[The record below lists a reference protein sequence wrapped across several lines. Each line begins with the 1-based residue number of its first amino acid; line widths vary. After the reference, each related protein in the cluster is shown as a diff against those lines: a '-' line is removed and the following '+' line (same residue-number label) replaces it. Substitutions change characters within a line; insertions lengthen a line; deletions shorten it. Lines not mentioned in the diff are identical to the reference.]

1 MIAVP
6 NTTIFTEICFNLMAI
21 MENNSNQKIKAAW
34 PKALNILWFMLPAAF
49 AMIKYSLGPKA
60 YNNYLIYKHVF
71 LNIIR
76 NANLYDFYPGLYL
89 YQNHYGPSFS
99 LIIAP
104 FAVLPDAIGIV
115 LWCLANALF
124 LFYAIKKLPLDRNA
138 IQMVMSISLLEMC
151 GSIQSQQFNPM
162 LCSWIILAFVHAING
177 RTSTAAFF
185 ISGGFLVKLYGVV
198 GLLFTP
204 FSGRYRSMAIWMIV
218 TMGILVCIP
227 MLYAD
232 VSFVLHAYVDWYHR
246 LLGKNQENI
255 MTNFTDGMQDIS
267 AMGMTRRITGIS
279 SLSNLLFLIPAG
291 VLTLLPL
298 LKRKYYDDNRFRIF
312 YLAQVLIGLVIFS
325 TSAESPTYVIAV
337 TGFAIW
343 YAAFGEERPQWMKWM
358 LVLLFL
364 LTILSSTDI
373 FPLYIRKT
381 LIKPYALKA
390 LPCVL
395 AWLVITYQLLFYR
408 GRGIDTKQTAG

>member
-1 MIAVP
+1 
-6 NTTIFTEICFNLMAI
+6 MAF
-21 MENNSNQKIKAAW
+21 NNSIQKIKTAW
-34 PKALNILWFMLPAAF
+34 PSALNILWFMLPAVF
-49 AMIKYSLGPKA
+49 AIVKYSLGPKA

-71 LNIIR
+71 LNIVR
-76 NANLYDFYPGLYL
+76 HANLYDFYPGLYL

-99 LIIAP
+99 LVIAP
-104 FAVLPDAIGIV
+104 FALMPDVLGIV
-115 LWCLANALF
+115 FWCLVNALS
-124 LFYAIKKLPLDRNA
+124 LFYAIRKLPLDKRS
-138 IQMVMSISLLEMC
+138 IQLVMSISLLEMC

-162 LCSWIILAFVHAING
+162 LCSWIILAFVHAVKG
-177 RTSTAAFF
+177 RTSLAAFF
-185 ISGGFLVKLYGVV
+185 ISGGFLVKLYGIV

-204 FSGRYRSMAIWMIV
+204 FSGRYRSMAIWMVI
-218 TMGILVCIP
+218 TMGILVLIP

-232 VSFVLHAYVDWYHR
+232 LSFVLHSYVDWYHR

-267 AMGMTRRITGIS
+267 AMGMVRRITGIS
-279 SLSNLLFLIPAG
+279 RLSNMVFLIPAG
-291 VLTLLPL
+291 ILTLLPL
-298 LKRKYYDDNRFRIF
+298 LKRKYYDDNRFKLF

-343 YAAFGEERPQWMKWM
+343 YAAFGDERPQWMKWM

-364 LTILSSTDI
+364 LTILSSTDV
-373 FPLYIRKT
+373 FPLYIRNT
-381 LIKPYALKA
+381 FIKPYALKA

-395 AWLVITYQLLFYR
+395 AWAVITFQLLFYSR
-408 GRGIDTKQTAG
+408 RYINAPQTAS

>member
-1 MIAVP
+1 M
-6 NTTIFTEICFNLMAI
+6 EFNKSI
-21 MENNSNQKIKAAW
+21 KKIVAAW
-34 PKALNILWFMLPAAF
+34 PKVLTILWFLLPAVF
-49 AMIKYSLGPKA
+49 AIVKYNLGTKA

-76 NANLYDFYPGLYL
+76 QANLYDFYPGLYL

-99 LIIAP
+99 LVIAP
-104 FAVLPDAIGIV
+104 FALLPDLIGIL
-115 LWCLANALF
+115 LWCLVNAFF
-124 LFYAIKKLPLDRNA
+124 LFYAINKLPFERNA
-138 IQMVMSISLLEMC
+138 ILMVMSITLLEMC

-162 LCSWIILAFVHAING
+162 LCSWIILSFVHLMKG
-177 RTSTAAFF
+177 RTGIAAFF
-185 ISGGFLVKLYGVV
+185 ISGGFLVKLYGIV

-204 FSGRYRSMAIWMIV
+204 FSRRYRSMIV
-218 TMGILVCIP
+218 WIITAMVILACIP
-227 MLYAD
+227 MLYGNA
-232 VSFVLHAYVDWYHR
+232 SFVVHSYVDWYYR

-267 AMGMTRRITGIS
+267 AMGMVRRITGIS
-279 SLSNLLFLIPAG
+279 SLSNLLFLFPAG

-298 LKRKYYDDNRFRIF
+298 LKRKYYDDNRFKLF

-364 LTILSSTDI
+364 LTILSSTDL
-373 FPLYIRKT
+373 FPLYIRNA

-395 AWLVITYQLLFYR
+395 AWGVITVQLLFYR
-408 GRGIDTKQTAG
+408 RGNVDAAQKTG

>member
-1 MIAVP
+1 LKRSI
-6 NTTIFTEICFNLMAI
+6 EKLR
-21 MENNSNQKIKAAW
+21 QHW
-34 PKALNILWFMLPAAF
+34 PRVLTILWFLLPAVF
-49 AMIKYSLGPKA
+49 AIVKYSLGTKA

-76 NANLYDFYPGLYL
+76 EANLYDFYPGRYL

-99 LIIAP
+99 FIIAP
-104 FAVLPDAIGIV
+104 FALMPDAIGIV
-115 LWCLANALF
+115 LWCLANAFF
-124 LFYAIKKLPLDRNA
+124 LFYAIKKLPLDHKS
-138 IQMVMSISLLEMC
+138 IQVVMSISLLEMC

-162 LCSWIILAFVHAING
+162 LCSWIILAFVHLVKG
-177 RTSTAAFF
+177 RTSIAAFF
-185 ISGGFLVKLYGVV
+185 ISGGLLVKLYGVV

-204 FSGRYRSMAIWMIV
+204 FSGKYLKMSLWILIAMAVLI
-218 TMGILVCIP
+218 CIP

-232 VSFVLHAYVDWYHR
+232 ASFVMHSYVEWYHR

-267 AMGMTRRITGIS
+267 AMGMIRRITGIS
-279 SLSNLLFLIPAG
+279 RLSNLLFLVPAG

-298 LKRKYYDDNRFRIF
+298 LKRRCYDDNRFKLF

-343 YAAFGEERPQWMKWM
+343 YSAFGEDRPQWMKWL

-364 LTILSSTDI
+364 LTVLSSTDL
-373 FPLYIRKT
+373 FPLFIRNT
-381 LIKPYALKA
+381 FIKPYALKA

-395 AWLVITYQLLFYR
+395 AWLVITAQLLFYR
-408 GRGIDTKQTAG
+408 GRDFDAAQSAG

>member
-1 MIAVP
+1 
-6 NTTIFTEICFNLMAI
+6 
-21 MENNSNQKIKAAW
+21 
-34 PKALNILWFMLPAAF
+34 
-49 AMIKYSLGPKA
+49 
-60 YNNYLIYKHVF
+60 
-71 LNIIR
+71 
-76 NANLYDFYPGLYL
+76 
-89 YQNHYGPSFS
+89 
-99 LIIAP
+99 
-104 FAVLPDAIGIV
+104 
-115 LWCLANALF
+115 
-124 LFYAIKKLPLDRNA
+124 
-138 IQMVMSISLLEMC
+138 MVMSITLLEMC

-162 LCSWIILAFVHAING
+162 LCSWIILSFVHLMKG
-177 RTSTAAFF
+177 RTGIAAFF
-185 ISGGFLVKLYGVV
+185 ISGGFLVKLYGIV

-204 FSGRYRSMAIWMIV
+204 FSRRYRSMIV
-218 TMGILVCIP
+218 WIITAMVILACIP
-227 MLYAD
+227 MLYGNA
-232 VSFVLHAYVDWYHR
+232 SFVVHSYVDWYYR

-267 AMGMTRRITGIS
+267 AMGMVRRITGIS
-279 SLSNLLFLIPAG
+279 SLSNLLFLFPAG

-298 LKRKYYDDNRFRIF
+298 LKRKYYDDNRFKLF

-364 LTILSSTDI
+364 LTILSSTDL
-373 FPLYIRKT
+373 FPLYIRNA

-395 AWLVITYQLLFYR
+395 AWGVITVQLLFYR
-408 GRGIDTKQTAG
+408 RGNVDAAQKTG

>member
-1 MIAVP
+1 MG
-6 NTTIFTEICFNLMAI
+6 LK
-21 MENNSNQKIKAAW
+21 NSIQKIKTAW
-34 PKALNILWFMLPAAF
+34 PGILNILWFMLPAFF
-49 AMIKYSLGPKA
+49 ANVKYSLGTKA

-76 NANLYDFYPGLYL
+76 QANLYDFYPGLYL

-99 LIIAP
+99 FIIAP
-104 FAVLPDAIGIV
+104 FALMPDVLGIV
-115 LWCLANALF
+115 LWCLVNALF
-124 LFYAIKKLPLDRNA
+124 LFYAIRKLPLDKRSV
-138 IQMVMSISLLEMC
+138 QMVLSISLLEMC

-162 LCSWIILAFVHAING
+162 LCSWIILAFVHAMKG
-177 RTSTAAFF
+177 RTSLAAFF
-185 ISGGFLVKLYGVV
+185 ISGGLLVKLYGIV

-204 FSGRYRSMAIWMIV
+204 FTGRYRSMTIWMV
-218 TMGILVCIP
+218 VALGILVCIP

-267 AMGMTRRITGIS
+267 AMGMVRRITGIN
-279 SLSNLLFLIPAG
+279 SLSNLLFLFPAG

-298 LKRKYYDDNRFRIF
+298 LKRKYFDDNRFRLF
-312 YLAQVLIGLVIFS
+312 YLSQVLIGLVIFS

-343 YAAFGEERPQWMKWM
+343 YTAFGEERPQWMKGM

-364 LTILSSTDI
+364 LTILSSTDL
-373 FPLYIRKT
+373 FPPYIRNT

-395 AWLVITYQLLFYR
+395 AWGVITVQLLFYR
-408 GRGIDTKQTAG
+408 KRNIDAPQTAG

>member
-1 MIAVP
+1 MG
-6 NTTIFTEICFNLMAI
+6 F
-21 MENNSNQKIKAAW
+21 NNSIQKIKTAW
-34 PKALNILWFMLPAAF
+34 PKVLTILWFLLPAVF
-49 AMIKYSLGPKA
+49 AMVKYSLGTKA

-71 LNIIR
+71 LNIVR
-76 NANLYDFYPGLYL
+76 QANLYDFYPDSYL

-104 FAVLPDAIGIV
+104 FALMPDSIGIL

-124 LFYAIKKLPLDRNA
+124 LFYAIKKLPLEPKA
-138 IQMVMSISLLEMC
+138 IQMIMSISLLEMC

-162 LCSWIILAFVHAING
+162 LCSWIILAFVHVMKG
-177 RTSTAAFF
+177 RTGIAAFF
-185 ISGGFLVKLYGVV
+185 ISGGLLVKLYGIV

-204 FSGRYRSMAIWMIV
+204 FSGRYRSMIVWMITAV
-218 TMGILVCIP
+218 LILACIP
-227 MLYAD
+227 MLYGDA
-232 VSFVLHAYVDWYHR
+232 SFVLHSYVDWYHR

-267 AMGMTRRITGIS
+267 AMGMVRRITGIS
-279 SLSNLLFLIPAG
+279 SLSNILFLFPAG

-298 LKRKYYDDNRFRIF
+298 LKRAHYDDNRFKLF

-343 YAAFGEERPQWMKWM
+343 YAAFGEDRPQWMKWM

-364 LTILSSTDI
+364 LTILSSTDV
-373 FPLYIRKT
+373 FPSYIRNS

-395 AWLVITYQLLFYR
+395 AWGVITVQLLFYR
-408 GRGIDTKQTAG
+408 RGNIDAAQTTG

>member
-1 MIAVP
+1 L
-6 NTTIFTEICFNLMAI
+6 ELKKSL
-21 MENNSNQKIKAAW
+21 EKLQKHW
-34 PKALNILWFMLPAAF
+34 PRILIILWFLLPAVF
-49 AMIKYSLGPKA
+49 AIVKYSLGAKA

-76 NANLYDFYPGLYL
+76 EANLYDFYPGLYL

-99 LIIAP
+99 FIIAP
-104 FAVLPDAIGIV
+104 FALMPDAIGIV
-115 LWCLANALF
+115 FWCLVNALF
-124 LFYAIKKLPLDRNA
+124 LFYAIKKLPLDNRS
-138 IQMVMSISLLEMC
+138 IQLAMSISLLEMS
-151 GSIQSQQFNPM
+151 GSIQSQQFNPI
-162 LCSWIILAFVHAING
+162 LCSWIILAFVYMLKD
-177 RTSTAAFF
+177 RTSFAAFF
-185 ISGGFLVKLYGVV
+185 ISGGLLVKLYGVV

-204 FSGRYRSMAIWMIV
+204 FSRKYTKMILWMLIAMV
-218 TMGILVCIP
+218 VLICIP

-232 VSFVLHAYVDWYHR
+232 ASFVLHAYVDWYQR

-267 AMGMTRRITGIS
+267 AMGMVRRITGINR
-279 SLSNLLFLIPAG
+279 LSNLFFLLPAG

-298 LKRKYYDDNRFRIF
+298 LKRKYYEDNRFKLF

-358 LVLLFL
+358 LALLFL
-364 LTILSSTDI
+364 LTILSSTDL
-373 FPLYIRKT
+373 FPLYVRNT
-381 LIKPYALKA
+381 FIKPFALKA

-408 GRGIDTKQTAG
+408 GRNVDAVQTTR

>member
-1 MIAVP
+1 MG
-6 NTTIFTEICFNLMAI
+6 FK
-21 MENNSNQKIKAAW
+21 NSLQKIKIAW
-34 PKALNILWFMLPAAF
+34 PKVLTTLWFLLPAVF
-49 AMIKYSLGPKA
+49 AIVKYSLGAKA

-71 LNIIR
+71 LNIVR
-76 NANLYDFYPGLYL
+76 QANLYDFYPGRYL

-104 FAVLPDAIGIV
+104 FALLPDAIGIV

-124 LFYAIKKLPLDRNA
+124 LFYAIKKLPLERNA

-162 LCSWIILAFVHAING
+162 LCSWIILAFVHVMKG
-177 RTSTAAFF
+177 RTGMAAFF
-185 ISGGFLVKLYGVV
+185 ISGGFLVKLYGIVA
-198 GLLFTP
+198 LLFTP
-204 FSGRYRSMAIWMIV
+204 FTGKYRSMVVWMITV
-218 TMGILVCIP
+218 LVILVCIP

-232 VSFVLHAYVDWYHR
+232 ASFVLQSYVDWYHR

-267 AMGMTRRITGIS
+267 AMGMVRRITGIS
-279 SLSNLLFLIPAG
+279 SLSNMLFLFPAG

-298 LKRKYYDDNRFRIF
+298 LKRKYFDDNRFRLF

-343 YAAFGEERPQWMKWM
+343 YAAFGEDRPQWMKWM

-364 LTILSSTDI
+364 LTILSSTDL
-373 FPLYIRKT
+373 FPRYIRNT

-395 AWLVITYQLLFYR
+395 AWGIITVQLLFYR
-408 GRGIDTKQTAG
+408 RGNVDALQTTG

>member
-1 MIAVP
+1 
-6 NTTIFTEICFNLMAI
+6 
-21 MENNSNQKIKAAW
+21 MELKKSLEKLQKHW
-34 PKALNILWFMLPAAF
+34 PRILIILWFLLPAVF
-49 AMIKYSLGPKA
+49 AIVKYSLGAKA

-76 NANLYDFYPGLYL
+76 EANLYDFYPGLYL

-99 LIIAP
+99 FIIAP
-104 FAVLPDAIGIV
+104 FALMPDAIGIV
-115 LWCLANALF
+115 FWCLVNALF
-124 LFYAIKKLPLDRNA
+124 LFYAIKKLPLDNRS
-138 IQMVMSISLLEMC
+138 IQLAMSISLLEMS
-151 GSIQSQQFNPM
+151 GSIQSQQFNPI
-162 LCSWIILAFVHAING
+162 LCSWIILAFVYMLKD
-177 RTSTAAFF
+177 RTSFAAFF
-185 ISGGFLVKLYGVV
+185 ISGGLLVKLYGVV

-204 FSGRYRSMAIWMIV
+204 FSRKYTKMILWMLIAMV
-218 TMGILVCIP
+218 VLICIP

-232 VSFVLHAYVDWYHR
+232 ASFVLHAYVDWYQR

-267 AMGMTRRITGIS
+267 AMGMVRRITGINR
-279 SLSNLLFLIPAG
+279 LSNLFFLLPAG

-298 LKRKYYDDNRFRIF
+298 LKRKYYEDNRFKLF

-358 LVLLFL
+358 LALLFL
-364 LTILSSTDI
+364 LTILSSTDL
-373 FPLYIRKT
+373 FPLYVRNT
-381 LIKPYALKA
+381 FIKPFALKA

-408 GRGIDTKQTAG
+408 GRNVDAVQTTR

>member
-1 MIAVP
+1 MG
-6 NTTIFTEICFNLMAI
+6 FK
-21 MENNSNQKIKAAW
+21 NSLQKIKIAW
-34 PKALNILWFMLPAAF
+34 PKVLTTLWFLLPAVF
-49 AMIKYSLGPKA
+49 AIVKYSLGAKA

-71 LNIIR
+71 LNIVR
-76 NANLYDFYPGLYL
+76 QANLYDFYPGRYL

-104 FAVLPDAIGIV
+104 FALLPDAIGIV

-124 LFYAIKKLPLDRNA
+124 LFYAIKKLPLERNA

-162 LCSWIILAFVHAING
+162 LCSWIILAFVHVMKG
-177 RTSTAAFF
+177 RTGMAAFF
-185 ISGGFLVKLYGVV
+185 ISGGFLVKVYGIVA
-198 GLLFTP
+198 LLFTP
-204 FSGRYRSMAIWMIV
+204 FTGKNRSMMVWMITALV
-218 TMGILVCIP
+218 ILVCIP

-232 VSFVLHAYVDWYHR
+232 ASFVLQSYVDWYHR

-267 AMGMTRRITGIS
+267 AMGMVRRITGIS
-279 SLSNLLFLIPAG
+279 SLSNMLFLFPAG
-291 VLTLLPL
+291 ILTLLPL
-298 LKRKYYDDNRFRIF
+298 LKRKYFDDNRFRLF

-343 YAAFGEERPQWMKWM
+343 YAAFGEDRPQWMKWM

-364 LTILSSTDI
+364 LTILSSTDL
-373 FPLYIRKT
+373 FPRYIRNT

-395 AWLVITYQLLFYR
+395 AWGAITVQLLFYR
-408 GRGIDTKQTAG
+408 RGNVDALQTTG

>member
-1 MIAVP
+1 MISMG
-6 NTTIFTEICFNLMAI
+6 FK
-21 MENNSNQKIKAAW
+21 NSLQKFKTAW
-34 PKALNILWFMLPAAF
+34 PKVLTTLWFLLPAVF
-49 AMIKYSLGPKA
+49 AIVKYSLGTQA

-76 NANLYDFYPGLYL
+76 QANLYDFYPGRYL

-99 LIIAP
+99 IFIAP

-124 LFYAIKKLPLDRNA
+124 LFYAIKKLPLERNA
-138 IQMVMSISLLEMC
+138 IQTVMSISLLEMC

-162 LCSWIILAFVHAING
+162 LCSWIILAFVHVMKG
-177 RTSTAAFF
+177 RTGMAAFF
-185 ISGGFLVKLYGVV
+185 ISGGFLVKLYGIVA
-198 GLLFTP
+198 LLFTP
-204 FSGRYRSMAIWMIV
+204 FTGKYRSIMVWMITAMV
-218 TMGILVCIP
+218 VLVCIP
-227 MLYAD
+227 MLYGDA
-232 VSFVLHAYVDWYHR
+232 SFVLQSYGDWYHR

-267 AMGMTRRITGIS
+267 AMGMVRRITGIS
-279 SLSNLLFLIPAG
+279 SLSNMLFLFPAG

-298 LKRKYYDDNRFRIF
+298 LKRKYFDDNRFRLF

-343 YAAFGEERPQWMKWM
+343 YAAFGEDRPQWMKWM

-364 LTILSSTDI
+364 LTILSATDL
-373 FPLYIRKT
+373 FPRYIRNSF
-381 LIKPYALKA
+381 IKPYALKA

-395 AWLVITYQLLFYR
+395 AWGAITVQLLFYR
-408 GRGIDTKQTAG
+408 RGNIDALQTTG

>member
-1 MIAVP
+1 MG
-6 NTTIFTEICFNLMAI
+6 F
-21 MENNSNQKIKAAW
+21 NNSIQKIKIAW
-34 PKALNILWFMLPAAF
+34 PKVLNILWFLLPAVF
-49 AMIKYSLGPKA
+49 AIIKYSLGTKA

-71 LNIIR
+71 LNVIR
-76 NANLYDFYPGLYL
+76 QANLYDFYPGRYL

-104 FAVLPDAIGIV
+104 FAFLPDAIGIL

-124 LFYAIKKLPLDRNA
+124 LFYAIKKLPLEPKA
-138 IQMVMSISLLEMC
+138 ILVVMSISLLEMC

-162 LCSWIILAFVHAING
+162 LCSWIILAFVHVMKG
-177 RTSTAAFF
+177 RIGIAAFF
-185 ISGGFLVKLYGVV
+185 ISGGLLVKLYGIV

-204 FSGRYRSMAIWMIV
+204 FSGRYRSMIAWMIITLV
-218 TMGILVCIP
+218 ILACIP
-227 MLYAD
+227 MLYGGA
-232 VSFVLHAYVDWYHR
+232 SFVLHAYVDWYHR

-267 AMGMTRRITGIS
+267 AMGMVRRITGIS
-279 SLSNLLFLIPAG
+279 SLSNMLFLFPAG

-298 LKRKYYDDNRFRIF
+298 LKRKYFDYNRFKLF

-343 YAAFGEERPQWMKWM
+343 YAAFGEDRPPWMKWM

-364 LTILSSTDI
+364 LTILSSTDV
-373 FPLYIRKT
+373 FPSYIRNT

-395 AWLVITYQLLFYR
+395 AWGVITVQLLFYR
-408 GRGIDTKQTAG
+408 RGNMDAAQTAG

>member
-1 MIAVP
+1 L
-6 NTTIFTEICFNLMAI
+6 ELKKSL
-21 MENNSNQKIKAAW
+21 EKLQKHW
-34 PKALNILWFMLPAAF
+34 PRILIILWFLLPAVF
-49 AMIKYSLGPKA
+49 AIVKYSLGAKA

-76 NANLYDFYPGLYL
+76 EANLYDFYPGLYL

-99 LIIAP
+99 FIIAP
-104 FAVLPDAIGIV
+104 FALMPDAIGIV
-115 LWCLANALF
+115 FWCLVNALF
-124 LFYAIKKLPLDRNA
+124 LFYAIKKLPLDNRS
-138 IQMVMSISLLEMC
+138 IQLVMSISLLEMS

-162 LCSWIILAFVHAING
+162 LCSWIILAFVYMLKD
-177 RTSTAAFF
+177 RTSFAAFF
-185 ISGGFLVKLYGVV
+185 ISGGLLVKLYGVV

-204 FSGRYRSMAIWMIV
+204 FSGKYTKMILWMLIAMV
-218 TMGILVCIP
+218 VLICIP
-227 MLYAD
+227 MMYAD
-232 VSFVLHAYVDWYHR
+232 ASFVLHSYVDWYQR

-267 AMGMTRRITGIS
+267 AMGMVRRITGINR
-279 SLSNLLFLIPAG
+279 LSNLFFLLPAG
-291 VLTLLPL
+291 VLMLLPL
-298 LKRKYYDDNRFRIF
+298 LKRKYYEDNRFKLF

-364 LTILSSTDI
+364 LTILSSTDL
-373 FPLYIRKT
+373 FPLYVRNT
-381 LIKPYALKA
+381 FIKPFALKA

-408 GRGIDTKQTAG
+408 GRNVDAVQTTR

>member
-1 MIAVP
+1 
-6 NTTIFTEICFNLMAI
+6 
-21 MENNSNQKIKAAW
+21 MELKKSLEKLQKHW
-34 PKALNILWFMLPAAF
+34 PRILIILWFLLPAVF
-49 AMIKYSLGPKA
+49 AIVKYSLGAKA

-76 NANLYDFYPGLYL
+76 EANLYDFYPGLYL

-99 LIIAP
+99 FIIAP
-104 FAVLPDAIGIV
+104 FALMPDAIGIV
-115 LWCLANALF
+115 FWCLVNALF
-124 LFYAIKKLPLDRNA
+124 LFYAIKKLPLDNRS
-138 IQMVMSISLLEMC
+138 IQLVMSISLLEMS

-162 LCSWIILAFVHAING
+162 LCSWIILAFVYMLKD
-177 RTSTAAFF
+177 RTSFAAFF
-185 ISGGFLVKLYGVV
+185 ISGGLLVKLYGVV

-204 FSGRYRSMAIWMIV
+204 FSGKYTKMILWMLIAMV
-218 TMGILVCIP
+218 VLICIP
-227 MLYAD
+227 MMYAD
-232 VSFVLHAYVDWYHR
+232 ASFVLHSYVDWYQR

-267 AMGMTRRITGIS
+267 AMGMVRRITGINR
-279 SLSNLLFLIPAG
+279 LSNLFFLLPAG

-298 LKRKYYDDNRFRIF
+298 LKRKYYEDNRFKLF

-364 LTILSSTDI
+364 LTILSSTDL
-373 FPLYIRKT
+373 FPLYVRNT
-381 LIKPYALKA
+381 FIKPFALKA

-408 GRGIDTKQTAG
+408 GRNVDAVQTTR

>member
-1 MIAVP
+1 L
-6 NTTIFTEICFNLMAI
+6 ELKKSL
-21 MENNSNQKIKAAW
+21 EKLQKHW
-34 PKALNILWFMLPAAF
+34 PRILIILWFLLPAVF
-49 AMIKYSLGPKA
+49 AVVKYSLGAKA

-76 NANLYDFYPGLYL
+76 EANLYDFYPGLYL

-99 LIIAP
+99 FIIAP
-104 FAVLPDAIGIV
+104 FALMPDAIGIV
-115 LWCLANALF
+115 FWCLVNALF
-124 LFYAIKKLPLDRNA
+124 LFYAIKKLPLDNRS
-138 IQMVMSISLLEMC
+138 IQLVMSISLLEMS
-151 GSIQSQQFNPM
+151 GSIQSQQFNPI
-162 LCSWIILAFVHAING
+162 LCSWIILAFVYMLKD
-177 RTSTAAFF
+177 RTSFAAFF
-185 ISGGFLVKLYGVV
+185 ISGGLLVKLYGVV

-204 FSGRYRSMAIWMIV
+204 FSGKYTKMILWMLIAMV
-218 TMGILVCIP
+218 VLICIP

-232 VSFVLHAYVDWYHR
+232 ASFVLHAYVDWYQR

-267 AMGMTRRITGIS
+267 AMGMVRRITGINR
-279 SLSNLLFLIPAG
+279 LSNLFFLLPAG

-298 LKRKYYDDNRFRIF
+298 LKRKYYEDNRFKLF

-358 LVLLFL
+358 LALLFL
-364 LTILSSTDI
+364 LTILSSTDL
-373 FPLYIRKT
+373 FPLYVRNT
-381 LIKPYALKA
+381 FIKPFALKA

-408 GRGIDTKQTAG
+408 GRNVDAVQTTR

>member
-1 MIAVP
+1 M
-6 NTTIFTEICFNLMAI
+6 
-21 MENNSNQKIKAAW
+21 KKASEKLQQHW
-34 PKALNILWFMLPAAF
+34 PRILTILWFLLPAVF
-49 AMIKYSLGPKA
+49 AIVKYSLGPKA

-76 NANLYDFYPGLYL
+76 EANLYDFYPGRYL

-99 LIIAP
+99 FIIAP
-104 FAVLPDAIGIV
+104 FALMPDAIGIV
-115 LWCLANALF
+115 LWCLANAFF
-124 LFYAIKKLPLDRNA
+124 LFHAIKKLPLDHKS
-138 IQMVMSISLLEMC
+138 IHVVMSISLLEMC

-162 LCSWIILAFVHAING
+162 LCSWIILAFVYLVKG
-177 RTSTAAFF
+177 RTSIAAFF
-185 ISGGFLVKLYGVV
+185 ISGGLLVKLYGVV

-204 FSGRYRSMAIWMIV
+204 FSGKYLKMSLWMLIAMAVLI
-218 TMGILVCIP
+218 CIP
-227 MLYAD
+227 MLYTDA
-232 VSFVLHAYVDWYHR
+232 SFVMHSYVDWYHR

-267 AMGMTRRITGIS
+267 AMGMVRRITGIS
-279 SLSNLLFLIPAG
+279 SLSNLLFLVPAG

-298 LKRKYYDDNRFRIF
+298 LKKRCYDDNRFKLF

-364 LTILSSTDI
+364 LTILSSTDL
-373 FPLYIRKT
+373 FPLFIRNA

-395 AWLVITYQLLFYR
+395 TWLVITFQLLFDR
-408 GRGIDTKQTAG
+408 GRDFDAAQTAG

>member
-1 MIAVP
+1 
-6 NTTIFTEICFNLMAI
+6 
-21 MENNSNQKIKAAW
+21 
-34 PKALNILWFMLPAAF
+34 
-49 AMIKYSLGPKA
+49 
-60 YNNYLIYKHVF
+60 
-71 LNIIR
+71 
-76 NANLYDFYPGLYL
+76 
-89 YQNHYGPSFS
+89 
-99 LIIAP
+99 
-104 FAVLPDAIGIV
+104 
-115 LWCLANALF
+115 
-124 LFYAIKKLPLDRNA
+124 
-138 IQMVMSISLLEMC
+138 MSISLLEMC

-162 LCSWIILAFVHAING
+162 LCSWIILAFVYLVKG
-177 RTSTAAFF
+177 RTSIAAFF
-185 ISGGFLVKLYGVV
+185 ISGGLLVKLYGVV

-204 FSGRYRSMAIWMIV
+204 FSGKYLKMSLWMLIAMAVLI
-218 TMGILVCIP
+218 CIP
-227 MLYAD
+227 MLYTDA
-232 VSFVLHAYVDWYHR
+232 SFVMHSYVDWYHR

-267 AMGMTRRITGIS
+267 AMGMVRRITGIS
-279 SLSNLLFLIPAG
+279 SLSNLLFLVPAG

-298 LKRKYYDDNRFRIF
+298 LKRRCYDDNRFKLF

-364 LTILSSTDI
+364 LTILSSTDL
-373 FPLYIRKT
+373 FPLFIRNA

-395 AWLVITYQLLFYR
+395 TWLVITFQLLFDR
-408 GRGIDTKQTAG
+408 GRDFDAAQTAG

>member
-1 MIAVP
+1 MG
-6 NTTIFTEICFNLMAI
+6 FNNLI
-21 MENNSNQKIKAAW
+21 QKIKIAW
-34 PKALNILWFMLPAAF
+34 PKVLTTLWFLLPAVF
-49 AMIKYSLGPKA
+49 ALVKYSLGTKA

-71 LNIIR
+71 LNIVR
-76 NANLYDFYPGLYL
+76 QANLYDFYPGSYL

-104 FAVLPDAIGIV
+104 FALMPDSIGIL

-124 LFYAIKKLPLDRNA
+124 LFYAIKKLPLEPKA

-162 LCSWIILAFVHAING
+162 LCSWIILAFVHVMKG
-177 RTSTAAFF
+177 RTGIAAFF
-185 ISGGFLVKLYGVV
+185 ISGGLLVKLYGIV

-204 FSGRYRSMAIWMIV
+204 FSGRYRSMIAWMITAV
-218 TMGILVCIP
+218 LILACIP

-232 VSFVLHAYVDWYHR
+232 ESFVLHSYVDWYHR

-267 AMGMTRRITGIS
+267 AMGMVRRITGIS
-279 SLSNLLFLIPAG
+279 SLSNMLFLFPAG

-298 LKRKYYDDNRFRIF
+298 LKRKYFDDNRFKLF

-343 YAAFGEERPQWMKWM
+343 YAAFGEDRPPWMKWM

-364 LTILSSTDI
+364 LTILSSTDV
-373 FPLYIRKT
+373 FPSYIRNS

-395 AWLVITYQLLFYR
+395 AWGVITVQLLFYR
-408 GRGIDTKQTAG
+408 RGNIDAAQTTG

>member
-1 MIAVP
+1 L
-6 NTTIFTEICFNLMAI
+6 ELKKSL
-21 MENNSNQKIKAAW
+21 EKLQKHW
-34 PKALNILWFMLPAAF
+34 PRILIILWFLLPAVF
-49 AMIKYSLGPKA
+49 AIVKYSLGAKA

-76 NANLYDFYPGLYL
+76 EANLYDFYPGLYL

-99 LIIAP
+99 FIIAP
-104 FAVLPDAIGIV
+104 FALMPDAIGIV
-115 LWCLANALF
+115 FWCLVNALF
-124 LFYAIKKLPLDRNA
+124 LFYAIKKLPLDNRS
-138 IQMVMSISLLEMC
+138 IQLAMSISLLEMS
-151 GSIQSQQFNPM
+151 GSIQSQQFNPI
-162 LCSWIILAFVHAING
+162 LCSWIILAFVYMLKD
-177 RTSTAAFF
+177 RTSFAAFF
-185 ISGGFLVKLYGVV
+185 ISGGLLVKLYGVV

-204 FSGRYRSMAIWMIV
+204 FSRKYTKMILWMLIAMV
-218 TMGILVCIP
+218 VLICIP

-232 VSFVLHAYVDWYHR
+232 ASFVLHAYVDWYQR

-267 AMGMTRRITGIS
+267 AMGMVRRITGINR
-279 SLSNLLFLIPAG
+279 LSNLFFLLPAG
-291 VLTLLPL
+291 VLMLLPL
-298 LKRKYYDDNRFRIF
+298 LKRKYYEDNRFKLF

-358 LVLLFL
+358 LALLFL
-364 LTILSSTDI
+364 LTILSSTDL
-373 FPLYIRKT
+373 FPLYVRNT
-381 LIKPYALKA
+381 FIKPFALKA

-408 GRGIDTKQTAG
+408 GRNVDAVQTTR

>member
-1 MIAVP
+1 MG
-6 NTTIFTEICFNLMAI
+6 F
-21 MENNSNQKIKAAW
+21 NNSIQKIKIAW
-34 PKALNILWFMLPAAF
+34 PKVLNILWFLLPAVF
-49 AMIKYSLGPKA
+49 AIIKYSLGTKA

-71 LNIIR
+71 LNVIR
-76 NANLYDFYPGLYL
+76 QANLYDFYPGRYL

-104 FAVLPDAIGIV
+104 FAFLPDAIGIL

-124 LFYAIKKLPLDRNA
+124 LFYAIKKLPLDPKA
-138 IQMVMSISLLEMC
+138 ILVVMSISLLEMC

-162 LCSWIILAFVHAING
+162 LCSWIILAFVHVMKG
-177 RTSTAAFF
+177 RIGIAAFF
-185 ISGGFLVKLYGVV
+185 ISGGLLVKLYGIV

-204 FSGRYRSMAIWMIV
+204 FSGRYRSMIAWMIITLV
-218 TMGILVCIP
+218 ILACIP
-227 MLYAD
+227 MLYGGA
-232 VSFVLHAYVDWYHR
+232 SFVLHAYVDWYHR

-267 AMGMTRRITGIS
+267 AMGMVRRITGIS
-279 SLSNLLFLIPAG
+279 SLSNMLFLFPAG

-298 LKRKYYDDNRFRIF
+298 LKRKYFDDNRFKLF

-343 YAAFGEERPQWMKWM
+343 YAAFGENRPPWMKWM

-364 LTILSSTDI
+364 LTILSSTDV
-373 FPLYIRKT
+373 FPSYIRNT
-381 LIKPYALKA
+381 LIKPFALKA

-395 AWLVITYQLLFYR
+395 AWGVITVQLLFYR
-408 GRGIDTKQTAG
+408 RGNIDAVQTAG

>member
-1 MIAVP
+1 MKRSI
-6 NTTIFTEICFNLMAI
+6 EKLR
-21 MENNSNQKIKAAW
+21 QHW
-34 PKALNILWFMLPAAF
+34 PRVLTILWFLLPAAF
-49 AMIKYSLGPKA
+49 AIVKYSLGTKA

-76 NANLYDFYPGLYL
+76 EANLYDFYPGRYL

-99 LIIAP
+99 FIIAP
-104 FAVLPDAIGIV
+104 FALMPDAIGIV
-115 LWCLANALF
+115 LWCLANAFF
-124 LFYAIKKLPLDRNA
+124 LFYAIKKLPLDHKS
-138 IQMVMSISLLEMC
+138 IHVVMSISLLEMC

-162 LCSWIILAFVHAING
+162 LCSWIILAFVYLVKG
-177 RTSTAAFF
+177 RTSIAAFF
-185 ISGGFLVKLYGVV
+185 ISGGLLVKLYGVV

-204 FSGRYRSMAIWMIV
+204 FTGKYLKMSLWILIAMAVLI
-218 TMGILVCIP
+218 CIP
-227 MLYAD
+227 MLYTDA
-232 VSFVLHAYVDWYHR
+232 SFVMHSYVDWYHR

-267 AMGMTRRITGIS
+267 AMGMVRRITGIS
-279 SLSNLLFLIPAG
+279 SLSNLLFLVPAG

-298 LKRKYYDDNRFRIF
+298 LKRRCYDDNRFKLF

-364 LTILSSTDI
+364 LTILSSTDL
-373 FPLYIRKT
+373 FPLFIRNA

-395 AWLVITYQLLFYR
+395 TWLVITYQLLFYR
-408 GRGIDTKQTAG
+408 GRDFDAAQTAG

>member
-1 MIAVP
+1 MG
-6 NTTIFTEICFNLMAI
+6 F
-21 MENNSNQKIKAAW
+21 NNSIQKIKTAW
-34 PKALNILWFMLPAAF
+34 PKVLTILWFLLPAVF
-49 AMIKYSLGPKA
+49 AMVKYSLGTKA

-71 LNIIR
+71 LNIVR
-76 NANLYDFYPGLYL
+76 QANLYDFYPDSYL

-104 FAVLPDAIGIV
+104 FALMPDSIGIL

-124 LFYAIKKLPLDRNA
+124 LFYAIKKLPLEPKA
-138 IQMVMSISLLEMC
+138 IQMIMSISLLEMC

-162 LCSWIILAFVHAING
+162 LCSWIILAFVHVMKG
-177 RTSTAAFF
+177 RTGIAAFF
-185 ISGGFLVKLYGVV
+185 ISGGLLVKLYGIV

-204 FSGRYRSMAIWMIV
+204 FSGRYRSMIVWMITAV
-218 TMGILVCIP
+218 LILACIP
-227 MLYAD
+227 MLYGDA
-232 VSFVLHAYVDWYHR
+232 SFVLHSYVDWYHR

-267 AMGMTRRITGIS
+267 AMGMVRRITGIS
-279 SLSNLLFLIPAG
+279 SLSNMLFLFPAG

-298 LKRKYYDDNRFRIF
+298 LKRAHYDDNRFKLF

-343 YAAFGEERPQWMKWM
+343 YAAFGEDRPQWMKWM

-364 LTILSSTDI
+364 LTILSSTDV
-373 FPLYIRKT
+373 FPSYIRNS

-395 AWLVITYQLLFYR
+395 AWGAITVQLLFYR
-408 GRGIDTKQTAG
+408 RGNIDAAQTTG

>member
-1 MIAVP
+1 MG
-6 NTTIFTEICFNLMAI
+6 F
-21 MENNSNQKIKAAW
+21 NNSIQKIKIAW
-34 PKALNILWFMLPAAF
+34 PKVLNILWFLLPAVF
-49 AMIKYSLGPKA
+49 AIIKYSLGTKA

-71 LNIIR
+71 LNVIR
-76 NANLYDFYPGLYL
+76 QANLYDFYPGRYL

-104 FAVLPDAIGIV
+104 FAFLPDAIGIL

-124 LFYAIKKLPLDRNA
+124 LFYAIKKLPLEPKA
-138 IQMVMSISLLEMC
+138 ILVVMSISLLEMC

-162 LCSWIILAFVHAING
+162 LCSWIILAFVHVMKG
-177 RTSTAAFF
+177 RIGIAAFF
-185 ISGGFLVKLYGVV
+185 ISGGLLVKLYGIV

-204 FSGRYRSMAIWMIV
+204 FSGRYRSMIAWMIITLV
-218 TMGILVCIP
+218 ILACIP
-227 MLYAD
+227 MLYGGA
-232 VSFVLHAYVDWYHR
+232 SFVLHAYVDWYHR

-267 AMGMTRRITGIS
+267 AMGMVRRITGIS
-279 SLSNLLFLIPAG
+279 SLSNMLFLFPAG

-298 LKRKYYDDNRFRIF
+298 LKRKYFDDNRFKLF

-343 YAAFGEERPQWMKWM
+343 YAAFGEDRPPWMKWM

-364 LTILSSTDI
+364 LTILSSTDV
-373 FPLYIRKT
+373 FPSYIRNT

-395 AWLVITYQLLFYR
+395 AWGVITVQLLFYR
-408 GRGIDTKQTAG
+408 RGNMDAVQTAG